1 MGVTQGS
8 IDRPG
13 PEGPMGEP
21 GPTGPQGVPGSPG
34 PQGEPGLTGPVGP
47 QGPQGDPGLPG
58 IPGDPGP
65 AGPQGDPGIPGS
77 PGPAGAQG
85 PQGIPG
91 PAGSTGAT
99 GAQGPQGVAGPAG
112 PAGPPGPAARRVEA
126 ATLMTGADSRVTF
139 VFPVPFAV
147 PPVVVCSVN
156 DSNTADNVWYDCNT
170 VSVTTTQAVVHVFQ
184 TNALVVLAV
193 NVLGSKTGA
202 GAGRTVHVIAAEA

>member
-1 MGVTQGS
+1 MGVTVGH

-21 GPTGPQGVPGSPG
+21 GPTGPQGNPGVAGPAG
-34 PQGEPGLTGPVGP
+34 PQGEPGPAGPEGSVGP
-47 QGPQGDPGLPG
+47 Q
-58 IPGDPGP
+58 GDPGP

-77 PGPAGAQG
+77 PGPAGEQG
-85 PQGIPG
+85 EQGVPG
-91 PAGSTGAT
+91 PAGSPGAT
-99 GAQGPQGVAGPAG
+99 GAQGPQGPVGPAG
-112 PAGPPGPAARRVEA
+112 PAGPPGADGRRVEA
-126 ATLMTGADSRVTF
+126 ATLTTGADSRVTF
-139 VFPVPFAV
+139 VFPTPFAV

-184 TNALVVLAV
+184 TNAIVVLAV